1 MSYPAIRN
9 PMYFTK
15 AKEEEKLWIEG
26 KKKEDI
32 QSLTGQE
39 AKDFYQSLLQESS
52 EGRPREACDATT
64 RRRKRGAGQNRR
76 SGARRR
82 SESDRVRTGGTP
94 ERNGHKLLQY
104 AQEGNI
110 QGLRDL
116 LQHGC
121 DVNFRDDFFWT
132 GVMCA
137 GQAGKTEAVRLLL
150 QHGAAWVGVV
160 DKKGRDARDLA
171 VQAGHHDVV
180 RELEQFG
187 VSETSPIANGT
198 NSIHSQWCSVCAVHY
213 TDSTQTHNRSTLH
226 QFSELRPPTTP
237 QYCLPSTSNS
247 FKMMLHLGWDPS
259 SGLGPSHSG
268 RKNPVS
274 TVLKR
279 DQTGFGYGRTP
290 QPKVTHF
297 QARDPHAVQHKPT
310 EKRIRQER
318 GSKLNINELKRKEER
333 DKIWER
339 DFRSSFNF
347 DL

>member
-1 MSYPAIRN
+1 MRIPV
-9 PMYFTK
+9 YFTK
-15 AKEEEKLWIEG
+15 AKEEEKLWTEE
-26 KKKEDI
+26 KKKEDT
-32 QSLTGQE
+32 QRLTGEE

-52 EGRPREACDATT
+52 ADRSREVRDAARGRVKRAAGQN
-64 RRRKRGAGQNRR
+64 RKRGAGQ
-76 SGARRR
+76 SLEAGH
-82 SESDRVRTGGTP
+82 VQTGGTSK
-94 ERNGHKLLQY
+94 RSGHKLLQY

-116 LQHGC
+116 LRHGC

-137 GQAGKTEAVRLLL
+137 SQAGKTEAIRLLL

-160 DKKGRDARDLA
+160 DKQGRDARDLA
-171 VQAGHHDVV
+171 LQAGHHDVV

-187 VSETSPIANGT
+187 VSESAPTANEAD
-198 NSIHSQWCSVCAVHY
+198 SVRSQWCNVCAVHY
-213 TDSTQTHNRSTLH
+213 TDSTHTHNRSTLH
-226 QFSELRPPTTP
+226 QFSVLHPPATP

-247 FKMMLHLGWDPS
+247 YKMMLRLGWDPS

-268 RKNPVS
+268 RKNPIS

-279 DQTGFGYGRTP
+279 DQTGFGYGMTP

-297 QARDPHAVQHKPT
+297 QARDLQAVQHIHK
-310 EKRIRQER
+310 ERRIRQER
-318 GSKLNINELKRKEER
+318 GSKLNAKEVKRKEER
-333 DKIWER
+333 DKGWER

>member
-1 MSYPAIRN
+1 MSNPAIRS

-39 AKDFYQSLLQESS
+39 AKDFYQSLLQDSS
-52 EGRPREACDATT
+52 EGRPRKARDVTT
-64 RRRKRGAGQNRR
+64 RRVKRGAGQNRR
-76 SGARRR
+76 RGAGRR
-82 SESDRVRTGGTP
+82 SEGGQVRTGGTP
-94 ERNGHKLLQY
+94 ERSGHKLLQY

-116 LQHGC
+116 LRHGC

-137 GQAGKTEAVRLLL
+137 SQAGKTEAVRLLL

-160 DKKGRDARDLA
+160 DKQGRDARDLA

-187 VSETSPIANGT
+187 VSESAPTANGT
-198 NSIHSQWCSVCAVHY
+198 DSVRSQWCSVCAVHY

-226 QFSELRPPTTP
+226 QFSELRPPSTP

-247 FKMMLHLGWDPS
+247 FKMMLRLGWDPS

-297 QARDPHAVQHKPT
+297 QARDPQAVQHKPK
-310 EKRIRQER
+310 EKRMRQER
-318 GSKLNINELKRKEER
+318 GSKLNAKELKRKEER
-333 DKIWER
+333 DKRLER